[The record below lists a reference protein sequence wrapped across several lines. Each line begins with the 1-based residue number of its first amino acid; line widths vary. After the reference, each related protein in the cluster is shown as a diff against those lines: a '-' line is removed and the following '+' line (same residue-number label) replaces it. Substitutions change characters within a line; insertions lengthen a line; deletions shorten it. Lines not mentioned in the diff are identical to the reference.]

1 MVGVARIVALP
12 LSLTSPSEAADGI
25 IRLMPETLAN
35 KIAAGEVVQRPA
47 SALKELI
54 ENSLDAGARSVTVVV
69 KGAGGEL
76 MQVIDDGSGMSPSD
90 AMACLRRHAT
100 SKIRAVEDLDTLRT
114 LGFRGE
120 ALASI
125 GSIARVEIKTRRVED
140 GSGVRL
146 AVEGGEV
153 VANEPVAT
161 PPGTS
166 LSVRNLFYNVPAR
179 RAFLK
184 KPATE
189 YRHLLDAFQT
199 LALSHPRVAFA
210 FLNGDEDVYRL
221 HAHPHGSFY
230 DALRARIRALWD
242 DDYAR
247 ELIEVEE
254 STSYLTA
261 RGLLGR
267 PELARKQRGLQ
278 HVFVNGRYV
287 RNRSIEHAVRSAYE
301 GLIGGDAHPFYVLF
315 LDLDPRHVDVNVHP
329 TKAEIKFDDDQGIYA
344 FVRAVTRRAMSM
356 GGLSVDRVTPDAS
369 TGNSLLDQAPLNEV
383 EDETAARPTAPS
395 MPERPS
401 GGWSMPASPRAPS
414 VPSPSSAGFSSSPRP
429 QPERGGGASPLS
441 PIEQSDLLFR
451 PEAPTSLP
459 SLFAGDDASAPPR
472 ASDDVLVQLHG
483 AYILASTRS
492 GIVIVD
498 QQAAHERI
506 VYERALDALQ
516 DGLALSQQMM
526 PETYTFSAPDLAL
539 LKTLLPRLR
548 ALGFTLS
555 VGSGR
560 AVVVTGLPTDVSVGE
575 AHTLLEDVLDQY
587 REMQDDEPVAP
598 TVALARSIAKRRA
611 LRRGTTL
618 DSPRMRDVV
627 DELFACATPFAAP
640 DGRPTLIQ
648 LTLGDL
654 DRRFGRG

>member
-1 MVGVARIVALP
+1 
-12 LSLTSPSEAADGI
+12 
-25 IRLMPETLAN
+25 MPETLAN

-125 GSIARVEIKTRRVED
+125 SSIARVEIKTRRVED
-140 GSGVRL
+140 ASGIRL

-153 VANEPVAT
+153 VAHEPVAT
-161 PPGTS
+161 PSGTS

-184 KPATE
+184 KPSTE

-221 HAHPHGSFY
+221 HAHPDGSFY
-230 DALRARIRALWD
+230 DALAARIRALWD

-247 ELIEVEE
+247 GLIQVEE

-301 GLIGGDAHPFYVLF
+301 GLIPTDAHPFYVLF

-356 GGLSVDRVTPDAS
+356 GGLSVDRATPDAS
-369 TGNSLLDQAPLNEV
+369 TGNSLMDQAPL
-383 EDETAARPTAPS
+383 DETGDDVVERPSAWS
-395 MPERPS
+395 RPS
-401 GGWSMPASPRAPS
+401 GGWSMPAQSLRAPS
-414 VPSPSSAGFSSSPRP
+414 QSSPSGLSASPRP
-429 QPERGGGASPLS
+429 SFDRPSADASLS

-451 PEAPTSLP
+451 PQVPASLP
-459 SLFAGDDASAPPR
+459 SLFADDDASTPPR

-555 VGSGR
+555 IGSGR

-575 AHTLLEDVLDQY
+575 ARTLLEDVLDQY

-598 TVALARSIAKRRA
+598 TVALAQSIAKRRA
-611 LRRGTTL
+611 LRRGTVL
-618 DSPRMRDVV
+618 DPPRMRDVV

-648 LTLGDL
+648 LTLSDL

>member
-1 MVGVARIVALP
+1 
-12 LSLTSPSEAADGI
+12 
-25 IRLMPETLAN
+25 MPETLAN

-47 SALKELI
+47 SALKELV
-54 ENSLDAGARSVTVVV
+54 ENSLDAGARSVTIAV

-76 MQVIDDGSGMSPSD
+76 LQVIDDGSGMSPSD

-100 SKIRAVEDLDTLRT
+100 SKIRAVEDLNTLRT

-125 GSIARVEIKTRRVED
+125 ASIARVEIKTRRVQD
-140 GSGVRL
+140 AAGVRL
-146 AVEGGEV
+146 AVEGGAI

-189 YRHLLDAFQT
+189 YRHLLEAFQT

-210 FLNGDEDVYRL
+210 FVSGDEDVYRL
-221 HAHPHGSFY
+221 HGHPEGSFY
-230 DALRARIRALWD
+230 DALGARIRALWD
-242 DDYAR
+242 DDHASG
-247 ELIEVEE
+247 LIEVEE

-267 PELARKQRGLQ
+267 PELARKQRGVQ
-278 HVFVNGRYV
+278 YVFVNGRYV

-301 GLIGGDAHPFYVLF
+301 GLTASDAHPFYVLF
-315 LDLDPRHVDVNVHP
+315 LELDPRHIDVNVHP

-356 GGLSVDRVTPDAS
+356 GGLTVDRVAPEEA

-383 EDETAARPTAPS
+383 GEDVRGSPAEPI
-395 MPERPS
+395 RPS
-401 GGWSMPASPRAPS
+401 GGWSMPASASAPS
-414 VPSPSSAGFSSSPRP
+414 GKRPEYGGGQAPGRLVPSSPTSD
-429 QPERGGGASPLS
+429 AALS

-451 PEAPTSLP
+451 PSIPASLP
-459 SLFAGDDASAPPR
+459 SLFAGDDAAAPPR
-472 ASDDVLVQLHG
+472 ASADVLVQLHG

-539 LKTLLPRLR
+539 LNTLLPRLR

-575 AHTLLEDVLDQY
+575 ARTLLEDVLDQY

-618 DSPRMRDVV
+618 DPPRMRDVV